1 MKYFILLILL
11 SATVYI
17 FPQGRKIMS
26 EHEKKLE
33 EIRLKYIPDKRTEP
47 FIYDIKEEN
56 GKVRIFVESISIP
69 LNKEIEQAF
78 PGEKYEVKTGLLPS
92 DELAGKVYGIINLSV
107 ANARTQPGD
116 GAEMAT
122 QGLLGHPVKVY
133 KKHRGYYLVQTADK
147 YVSWIDD
154 DGIQLMNEKEFN
166 EWSAAPKIIYTKDY
180 GLAYSQKDINS
191 PPVSDL
197 VKGNILKKINSDYGY
212 FEVEFPDKR
221 KAFIPVSDAADFN
234 TWADSQ
240 VPDQNIVLAT
250 ASHCMGFPYLWGGTS
265 VKGMDCSGF
274 TKVAFL
280 SNGIILPR
288 DASQQVNSGD
298 PIDISDGFDKLIPG
312 DLLFFGS
319 RATDSTKERVTHVAI
334 YIGNNEFI
342 HSSGRVRINS
352 LDKSKD
358 NFSAYRFNSL
368 LKAKRILGAK
378 NTEGILKA
386 KYLFN
391 IN

>member
-1 MKYFILLILL
+1 
-11 SATVYI
+11 
-17 FPQGRKIMS
+17 MS
-26 EHEKKLE
+26 ENEKKLE

-56 GKVRIFVESISIP
+56 GKVRINVESTSIP
-69 LNKEIEQAF
+69 LNNEIEQAF
-78 PGEKYEVKTGLLPS
+78 SGGNYEVKTGLLPS
-92 DELAGKVYGIINLSV
+92 DELAGKIYGIINLSV

-133 KKHRGYYLVQTADK
+133 KKQRGYYLAQTADK

-154 DGIQLMNEKEFN
+154 DGIQPMDEKEFN
-166 EWSAAPKIIYTKDY
+166 EWSSAAKIIYTKDY
-180 GLAYSQKDINS
+180 GLAYSKKDIHS

-197 VKGNILKKINSDYGY
+197 VKGNILKKINSESDY

-221 KAFIPVSDAADFN
+221 TAFVPSSDAADFN
-234 TWADSQ
+234 TWAENQ
-240 VPDQNIVLAT
+240 KPDQNIVLST
-250 ASHCMGFPYLWGGTS
+250 AFRFMGFPYLWGGTS

-280 SNGIILPR
+280 SNGLILPR

-298 PIDISDGFDKLIPG
+298 PIDISNGFDKLMPG

-319 RATDSTKERVTHVAI
+319 KATDTTKERVTHVAI
-334 YIGNNEFI
+334 YIGNYDFI

-358 NFSAYRFNSL
+358 NFSEYRFNSL

-391 IN
+391 INGIKP